1 MNAKDKIVLQK
12 IIGYVT
18 EALSYTKG
26 MNFDEFAADSKTVN
40 ATAFVLGQ
48 IGELAKLVSEETQKA
63 NPQVQC
69 RGIRGLRN
77 RIVHDYENLDMTMF
91 WEVIRDDLPELE
103 QQMLFRCARLRCR
116 QGRPARDISGC

>member
-26 MNFDEFAADSKTVN
+26 MSFDDFATDSKTVN

-63 NPQVQC
+63 NPQIQW

-91 WEVIRDDLPELE
+91 WEVVRDDLPELE
-103 QQMLFRCARLRCR
+103 RQMQELLS
-116 QGRPARDISGC
+116 QK

>member
-12 IIGYVT
+12 IVVYVT
-18 EALSYTKG
+18 EAQSYTKG
-26 MNFDEFAADSKTVN
+26 MSFDDFAADSKTVN

-48 IGELAKLVSEETQKA
+48 IGELAKLVSDETQNA
-63 NPQVQC
+63 NPQIQW

-91 WEVIRDDLPELE
+91 WEVVRDDLPELE
-103 QQMLFRCARLRCR
+103 RQMQELLS
-116 QGRPARDISGC
+116 QK